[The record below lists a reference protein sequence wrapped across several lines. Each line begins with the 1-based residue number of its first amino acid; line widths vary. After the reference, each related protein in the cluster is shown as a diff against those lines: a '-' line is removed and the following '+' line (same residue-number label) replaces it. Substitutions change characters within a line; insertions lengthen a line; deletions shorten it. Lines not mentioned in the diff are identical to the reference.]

1 MINILINLIIAIQL
15 IVVVI
20 SNKLINIDI
29 DEKRHVHENTKTIK
43 LKACNFFL
51 HLNVWI
57 LHDLYFFLY
66 FKLWQVSC
74 SLRSRRMFAENIS
87 Q

>member
-1 MINILINLIIAIQL
+1 MIQL
-15 IVVVI
+15 IVVI

-29 DEKRHVHENTKTIK
+29 NEKRHVYDNDQITTTIK